1 MSSSR
6 RTCACCGAA
15 GGRDYRLTI
24 ACALRAGVQLIA
36 GAWHLHDVCAK
47 RLVSQRRKVAT

>member
-1 MSSSR
+1 MNR
-6 RTCACCGAA
+6 KTCARCGGA

-36 GAWHLHDVCAK
+36 GAWHLHDVCAR
-47 RLVSQRRKVAT
+47 RLTASRRVVG

>member
-1 MSSSR
+1 MNR
-6 RTCACCGAA
+6 HTCAYCGGD

-36 GAWHLHDVCAK
+36 GAWHLHDVCA
-47 RLVSQRRKVAT
+47 RLVTAKRRAIG

>member
-1 MSSSR
+1 MKTTR
-6 RTCACCGAA
+6 RTCARCGGA

-47 RLVSQRRKVAT
+47 RLTAARRTIG